1 MMISYSFYTTNQD
14 YPNTKKEARTLL
26 EQTTKT
32 IKYTYGF
39 RFRGAETYNISK
51 KEAIKR
57 FDKNSLSDVIEHE
70 DYIDFNQYSSN
81 DLL

>member
-1 MMISYSFYTTNQD
+1 MISYSFYTTNQD
-14 YPNTKKEARTLL
+14 YPNT
-26 EQTTKT
+26 
-32 IKYTYGF
+32 
-39 RFRGAETYNISK
+39 K